1 LARILFILVGVA
13 LLAAAVAVAIS
24 VRAFTRN
31 AERSDGVVARL
42 NAGGSHP
49 QIEFTTAS
57 GRKISYPQGGL
68 IFGYQSGQKVRVLY
82 RATDPE
88 QSARIDA
95 IGALWATPIILAFI
109 AIFLIVSGTL
119 MNSGSRSHMTATGP
133 AQREERK

>member
-1 LARILFILVGVA
+1 LARIPFILVGVA

-24 VRAFTRN
+24 VRAFTRD
-31 AERSDGVVARL
+31 AERSDGVVTRL

-95 IGALWATPIILAFI
+95 IGALWATPVMLGIVAM
-109 AIFLIVSGTL
+109 FLFASRLL
-119 MNSGSRSHMTATGP
+119 MKAASRSALRSAGS
-133 AQREERK
+133 ARRGEGQ